1 MEIAFKTRRLQK
13 ACNSD
18 ALLQRTYGTQLAKK
32 IKVRLS
38 VLRQARN
45 LSLVPTEPP
54 VRRHQLKGDRDE
66 TYAVDLGPRQRMVFA
81 ANHETTPR
89 NEDGGIAIHQVTA
102 VKIIEIAD
110 YH

>member
-1 MEIAFKTRRLQK
+1 MEIAFKTRRLHK

-18 ALLQRTYGTQLAKK
+18 ALLQRTYGKQLAKK

>member
-1 MEIAFKTRRLQK
+1 MEIAFKTKRLQK

-18 ALLQRTYGTQLAKK
+18 VLLQKTYGKQLAKK
-32 IKVRLS
+32 IKVRLG

-45 LSLVPTEPP
+45 LGLVPTEPP
-54 VRRHQLKGDRDE
+54 IRRHQLRGDRDE
-66 TYAVDLGPRQRMVFA
+66 TYAVDLGPRQRLVFA

-89 NEDGGIAIHQVTA
+89 NDDGGIATHQVTA
-102 VKIIEIAD
+102 IEIIEITD